1 MGKYSTRQTSNAKD
15 RPSKLYPKVHPV
27 WRGVG
32 FALMIIAPLMAYA
45 TTELLLLDNT
55 IRNYFPIPQNLVVQW
70 QDPLILI
77 KIIATIFLSIVFFA
91 LLQMIYFVI
100 MRMFA
105 PPRYGPLDVP
115 PPTYKGKPYKR

>member
-32 FALMIIAPLMAYA
+32 FALMIVAPLMAYA
-45 TTELLLLDNT
+45 TVELLLSDSRT
-55 IRNYFPIPQNLVVQW
+55 RAWFPLPEKLIVQW

-77 KIIATIFLSIVFFA
+77 KIIATLFLALVFFA
-91 LLQMIYFVI
+91 ILQMVYFII
-100 MRMFA
+100 MRLFA
-105 PPRYGPLDVP
+105 PSRYGPLDVP
-115 PPTYKGKPYKR
+115 PQSYKGKPYKR